1 MGTNEGLSLYQRY
14 RPRKFDDVV
23 GQSES
28 VTMLKNAVA
37 TNNVRNAYL
46 FHGNTGCGKTTNA
59 LILAAAVSCLNR
71 KDGDYEPCGECEVCR
86 DIFSGKESAALQ
98 IVDCAANSKVEF
110 MREFLPKQA
119 IQGDTKRRTIILDEV
134 HALSS
139 AAQATLYYGLESQPT
154 DNLIFVLCTTNP
166 EKLESTVVN
175 RSVPVEFPPI
185 GHDDLFGLV
194 EKVLKD
200 EGARDKVS
208 DDNINSIVDAS
219 DGSARYALT
228 NTEAFLAGGSG
239 AFKIFSVKNDF
250 LDAIASKDIGKA
262 LFAAKRLASMNSFI
276 PPLAEAA
283 EMMTEV
289 VIVKNGGETDDDR
302 ARNGA
307 DSWSSEQALDAAS
320 MFSSAATTV
329 SSLPRKYVVMLGTVS
344 GALSPNL
351 GGSHAPVIEKI
362 ELLGQEVAKL
372 RSAVAQRGANAVA
385 GPAAEAGTEAR
396 TSEDPWPD
404 DTPPR
409 ELGNWLG
416 GNGKAAESTEGE
428 KEETSSNSDISDT
441 GGSPSVNISEVFTKV
456 VDNESA
462 MVYARAISDEAKS
475 IGAPVEPGDVIIFPN
490 FGGIRITSKLSLPQ
504 RKEVHEMLKRVISS
518 EVQVDFPR

>member
-14 RPRKFDDVV
+14 RPKKFDDVV

-28 VTMLKNAVA
+28 VAMLKNAVA

-154 DNLIFVLCTTNP
+154 DNLIFILCTTNP

-185 GHDDLFGLV
+185 GHEDLFGLV
-194 EKVLKD
+194 DRVLKD
-200 EGARDKVS
+200 EDARDKVS

-283 EMMTEV
+283 EMMTEI
-289 VIVKNGGETDDDR
+289 VIVKNGGDTDDDR

-307 DSWSSEQALDAAS
+307 DSWSPEQALDAAT

-351 GGSHAPVIEKI
+351 GGSNAC
-362 ELLGQEVAKL
+362 LLY
-372 RSAVAQRGANAVA
+372 
-385 GPAAEAGTEAR
+385 T
-396 TSEDPWPD
+396 
-404 DTPPR
+404 
-409 ELGNWLG
+409 
-416 GNGKAAESTEGE
+416 
-428 KEETSSNSDISDT
+428 
-441 GGSPSVNISEVFTKV
+441 SPS
-456 VDNESA
+456 
-462 MVYARAISDEAKS
+462 
-475 IGAPVEPGDVIIFPN
+475 
-490 FGGIRITSKLSLPQ
+490 
-504 RKEVHEMLKRVISS
+504 
-518 EVQVDFPR
+518 PRDRG